1 MSGADRHQHLGV
13 RVGAVLVA
21 VGLVLAGCTSEPEAA
36 TPEPVAWTKVDLPA
50 EPVVLAGHGADLLVG
65 LRDRG
70 AKVAPRILVLTGET
84 QRRELK
90 VEPKSAYAFE
100 AVWQSIAYDGKRVL
114 AIGGAAGG
122 AHSNKRWT
130 VWTGTATTL
139 TEHPQEFNT
148 FGGQSAGQL
157 YSAVLTPAGQALLGS
172 WGSSVAGLDAAVWL
186 PQGLKW
192 IRQDSANTAL
202 RSTASLLVGAGYG
215 TTVGSSVV
223 QTGSQVR
230 LAPNVVQQE
239 AAVWR
244 SANLNQ
250 GWARVALPE
259 PGNRSQ
265 GNSVSCTTKVCT
277 ISGFADGKLA
287 LWQLDGTQGKRL
299 AGVPDLPVSDKDK
312 LPPPID
318 DNGTLFQLIANGNN
332 VKVVRG
338 HDGAWT
344 VQDST
349 GPAGTVRDAKLVGRT
364 LYLLAGPAD
373 GPASLWKTVLS

>member
-1 MSGADRHQHLGV
+1 VSV

-21 VGLVLAGCTSEPEAA
+21 VGLALAGCTSEPEAA
-36 TPEPVAWTKVDLPA
+36 KPEPVAWTKVDLPA

-65 LRDRG
+65 LQDRG
-70 AKVAPRILVLTGET
+70 AKVVPRIVILGGES
-84 QRRELK
+84 QRREIKL
-90 VEPKSAYAFE
+90 EPKSPYAFE
-100 AVWQSIAYDGKRVL
+100 AVWQSIAYDGERVL
-114 AIGGAAGG
+114 ALGGASGG

-148 FGGQSAGQL
+148 FGGQTAGQL

-172 WGSSVAGLDAAVWL
+172 WGGSTGLDAAVWL
-186 PQGLKW
+186 PQGAKW
-192 IRQDSANTAL
+192 IRQNSANTAL
-202 RSTASLLVGAGYG
+202 SSTASLLVGTSYG
-215 TTVGSSVV
+215 TTAGDSVV

-244 SANLNQ
+244 STGLNQ
-250 GWARVALPE
+250 GWTRVVLPE

-265 GNSVSCTTKVCT
+265 GATVSCATKLCT
-277 ISGFADGKLA
+277 ISGYVDGKLA

-299 AGVPDLPVSDKDK
+299 AGVPDLAVGDKDL

-318 DNGTLFQLIANGNN
+318 DNGSVLQIIADGNN
-332 VKVVRG
+332 VKVVSGR
-338 HDGAWT
+338 DGAWT
-344 VQDST
+344 VRDST
-349 GPAGTVRDAKLVGRT
+349 GPVGTVRDARLVGRT